1 MPKRFKFFIDDELHF
16 ACNLKPH
23 QCSAVKPNGQQ
34 CSKRTVI
41 GTDMCWTHLL
51 YRKHLR
57 IKNSNVAGGGKGLFA
72 LDPKRVNNEIIFRTG
87 QTIIFYGGDV
97 ISKPELDRRYDE
109 YTAPYGVQIQ
119 GVDGNGRQLY
129 RDTACDRGIGS
140 LANHGNAN
148 RENARFSFGNNGVL
162 NLKATKNIR
171 NAKEIFVNYNRGA
184 TRGDPTRYILNEAGI
199 ESKTVNV
206 SDANMQNYY
215 RR

>member
-16 ACNLKPH
+16 ACNLTSH
-23 QCSAVKPNGQQ
+23 QCSAIKPNQQQ

-51 YRKHLR
+51 YRKNLR
-57 IKNSNVAGGGKGLFA
+57 IKSSNVAGGGKGLFA
-72 LDPKRVNNEIIFRTG
+72 LDPKREDDDILFRAG
-87 QTIIFYGGDV
+87 DRIIFYGGDI
-97 ISKPELDRRYDE
+97 ISNPELDRRYGE

-140 LANHGNAN
+140 LANHGNSR

-162 NLKATKNIR
+162 NLKANKIIR
-171 NAKEIFVNYNRGA
+171 NGKEIFVNYNRGA

-199 ESKTVNV
+199 EYKTVNV

-215 RR
+215 RG

>member
-1 MPKRFKFFIDDELHF
+1 
-16 ACNLKPH
+16 
-23 QCSAVKPNGQQ
+23 
-34 CSKRTVI
+34 
-41 GTDMCWTHLL
+41 L

-72 LDPKRVNNEIIFRTG
+72 IDPQLGGNDIIFRRD
-87 QTIIFYGGDV
+87 QTIIFYGGDI
-97 ISKPELDRRYDE
+97 ISNPELDRRYGV
-109 YTAPYGVQIQ
+109 YTAPYGVEIQ

-162 NLKATKNIR
+162 NLKATKLIR
-171 NAKEIFVNYNRGA
+171 NGKEIFVNYNKNVPRN
-184 TRGDPTRYILNEAGI
+184 DPTRYILNEAGI

-206 SDANMQNYY
+206 NRQMPNYY
-215 RR
+215 RG

>member
-23 QCSAVKPNGQQ
+23 QCSAIKPNRQQ

-57 IKNSNVAGGGKGLFA
+57 IKSSNVAEGGKGLFA
-72 LDPKRVNNEIIFRTG
+72 LDPKRGDNDIIFKTG
-87 QTIIFYGGDV
+87 QTIIFYGGDI
-97 ISKPELDRRYDE
+97 ISKPELDRRYGV
-109 YTAPYGVQIQ
+109 YTAPYGVEIQ
-119 GVDGNGRQLY
+119 GVDGNGEQRY

-140 LANHGNAN
+140 LANHGNS
-148 RENARFSFGNNGVL
+148 RKENARFSMGNVL

-171 NAKEIFVNYNRGA
+171 NGQEIFINYNKNVPRN
-184 TRGDPTRYILNEAGI
+184 DPTRYILNEAGI

-206 SDANMQNYY
+206 NRQMPNYY
-215 RR
+215 RG